1 MRLQLSNK
9 INISIPKPCHE
20 NWEAMTPEDKGRFCS
35 VCAKT
40 VIDFT
45 KASDKEIIEHLK
57 KDKNACGRFYKN
69 QLSEDVVI
77 NKHNSNYWTIF
88 TFSLVGLFG
97 FGNHN
102 VYSHVKQDTV
112 QTEKNTD
119 IKDQNNQ
126 PEYKKIKVNVYDEL
140 GEIAG
145 AKVRIKGTNK
155 KTITDIQGN
164 FEIEVKNN
172 DILEITYEGKITE
185 EILISDKK
193 ILFVKLI
200 DSREEG
206 KDVIIG
212 GYKTKSS
219 LEIQIEKIMNWFR

>member
-1 MRLQLSNK
+1 LSK
-9 INISIPKPCHE
+9 KVNISIPKPCHE

-35 VCAKT
+35 VCTKT
-40 VIDFT
+40 VFDLT
-45 KASDKEIIEHLK
+45 KATDKEIIEHLK

-69 QLSEDVVI
+69 QLSQDLVI
-77 NKHNSNYWTIF
+77 NKYNSNYWTIF

-102 VYSHVKQDTV
+102 VYSQVKQDTV

-126 PEYKKIKVNVYDEL
+126 PKYRKIKGNVYDEL
-140 GEIAG
+140 GGIAG
-145 AKVRIKGTNK
+145 AHVITKRSNNK
-155 KTITDIQGN
+155 TVTDMEGN

-200 DSREEG
+200 DSTEVG

-219 LEIQIEKIMNWFR
+219 LEIQVEKIMNWFR

>member
-1 MRLQLSNK
+1 
-9 INISIPKPCHE
+9 
-20 NWEAMTPEDKGRFCS
+20 MTPEDKGRFCS
-35 VCAKT
+35 VCTKT
-40 VIDFT
+40 VFDLT
-45 KASDKEIIEHLK
+45 KSSDKEIIEHLK

-69 QLSEDVVI
+69 QLSQDVVI
-77 NKHNSNYWTIF
+77 NKYNSNYWTIF
-88 TFSLVGLFG
+88 TFSLVGLLG

-102 VYSHVKQDTV
+102 VYSQVKQDTV

-119 IKDQNNQ
+119 IKVKNDQ
-126 PEYKKIKVNVYDEL
+126 PKYRKIKVNVYDEL

-212 GYKTKSS
+212 GYKTKSF
-219 LEIQIEKIMNWFR
+219 LEIQIEKIVNWFR

>member
-1 MRLQLSNK
+1 MSNK
-9 INISIPKPCHE
+9 INITIPKPCHE

-35 VCAKT
+35 VCTKT
-40 VIDFT
+40 VFDLT
-45 KASDKEIIEHLK
+45 KATDKEIIEHLR

-69 QLSEDVVI
+69 QLSQDLVI

-88 TFSLVGLFG
+88 TFSLIGLFG

-102 VYSHVKQDTV
+102 VYSQVKQDTV

-119 IKDQNNQ
+119 IKVKNDQ
-126 PEYKKIKVNVYDEL
+126 PKYRKIKVNVYDEL

-200 DSREEG
+200 DSTEVGR
-206 KDVIIG
+206 DVIIG

-219 LEIQIEKIMNWFR
+219 LEIQVEKIMNWFR